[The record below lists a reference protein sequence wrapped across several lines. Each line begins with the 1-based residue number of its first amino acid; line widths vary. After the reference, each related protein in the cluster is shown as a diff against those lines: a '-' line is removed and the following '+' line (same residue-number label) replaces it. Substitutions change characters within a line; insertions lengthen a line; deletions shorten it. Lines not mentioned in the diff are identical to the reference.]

1 MSSLTR
7 GTRLARRTSTAAVA
21 LLTSVALPGIASAQS
36 TDIAAL
42 EAQVQALSA
51 EVQAL
56 KASQAAVQQQGGLTQ
71 DAIVA
76 ETTGVPIAL
85 QPKVQAPPSPGVAGQ
100 PFFAELPEGRTTGIM
115 ATGND
120 TVRLTFSGQINR
132 ALNIIDDGID
142 TDVYQV
148 DNENASSRFRF
159 IGETSPF
166 RETQAVSLFEFEW
179 PANGSLDV
187 NQLEPNVPDALN
199 KTLNLRLLEVGFSN
213 NRYGSFFIG
222 KGWMASDGTSETD
235 ISGITTPAW
244 VGQTFAYGGM
254 LPTQN
259 NADLEYVPRG
269 TPPDPDDFDSQEE
282 YEAAL
287 GDFSVVSSNFVN
299 VFSLGNDLDGL
310 SRQQRIR
317 YNTPIFGGF
326 QFSTSAA
333 VDDLYDAAIRYG
345 GNTSWA
351 RFAAAASWWTD
362 AGDGGYEGYSGSAS
376 MLLTDDDAWWGG
388 LSLTVSAA
396 QQDFDD
402 QDNTPLTYYGK
413 LAYTDRFFDIGR
425 TGFAIMYSRNEDFR
439 VTDETMDIVTVGF
452 SQNVDAL
459 GTELYAGFTNTTFDN
474 PDIDYNDMNM
484 VQVGAM
490 IRF

>member
-7 GTRLARRTSTAAVA
+7 GTRLARRTSTVAVA
-21 LLTSVALPGIASAQS
+21 LLTSVALPGIAAAQS

-42 EAQVQALSA
+42 EAQVQALAA
-51 EVQAL
+51 EIQVL
-56 KASQAAVQQQGGLTQ
+56 KAQQAAPAAPAATGVAPSGTAAMLTPDQLPRPAVQQ
-71 DAIVA
+71 
-76 ETTGVPIAL
+76 
-85 QPKVQAPPSPGVAGQ
+85 PPSPGIAGQ
-100 PFFAELPEGRTTGIM
+100 PFFAELPEGRTTGVM

-142 TDVYQV
+142 TELFQV

-159 IGETSPF
+159 LGETSPF

-199 KTLNLRLLEVGFSN
+199 QTLNLRLLEVGFSN

-235 ISGITTPAW
+235 LSGITTPAW
-244 VGQTFAYGGM
+244 SGQTFAYGGM
-254 LPTQN
+254 LAT
-259 NADLEYVPRG
+259 AGDDYVLRAG
-269 TPPDPDDFDSQEE
+269 VDPDAEGFDPDSSGN
-282 YEAAL
+282 YVNIFAL
-287 GDFSVVSSNFVN
+287 GNN
-299 VFSLGNDLDGL
+299 LDGL
-310 SRQQRIR
+310 SRQQRVR

-362 AGDGGYEGYSGSAS
+362 SGDNGYDGYSGSAS

-388 LSLTVSAA
+388 LSLTLSAA

-402 QDNTPLTYYGK
+402 RDNTPLTYYGK
-413 LAYTDRFFDIGR
+413 LAYTDRYFDIGR

-452 SQNVDAL
+452 SQNVDAI

>member
-1 MSSLTR
+1 MTSFTR
-7 GTRLARRTSTAAVA
+7 GARLASRSTTATLALLAGFAIPGVA
-21 LLTSVALPGIASAQS
+21 LAQ
-36 TDIAAL
+36 TADIAAL
-42 EAQVQALSA
+42 EAQVQALSV

-56 KASQAAVQQQGGLTQ
+56 KAQQAAGPVTGGEAAAMITPDQLPRPVVQQ
-71 DAIVA
+71 
-76 ETTGVPIAL
+76 
-85 QPKVQAPPSPGVAGQ
+85 PPSPGIAGQ
-100 PFFAELPEGRTTGIM
+100 PFFAELPEGRSTGIM

-254 LPTQN
+254 LPTAGDDFVLTEDAQ
-259 NADLEYVPRG
+259 AAFDA
-269 TPPDPDDFDSQEE
+269 DPD
-282 YEAAL
+282 
-287 GDFSVVSSNFVN
+287 SVDLTNPGNFVN
-299 VFSLGNDLDGL
+299 IFGLGQDLDGL

-333 VDDLYDAAIRYG
+333 VNDLYDAAIRYG
-345 GNTSWA
+345 GSTSWA

-362 AGDGGYEGYSGSAS
+362 SGDGGYEGYSGSAS

-388 LSLTVSAA
+388 LSLTLSAA
-396 QQDFDD
+396 K
-402 QDNTPLTYYGK
+402 QDNDDLDNDPLTYYGK

-452 SQNVDAL
+452 SQNVDAI

-484 VQVGAM
+484 VQLGAM